1 MEGSADSVF
10 HADGSNAEGP
20 IALCEVQGYVYAAKS
35 LAAKMAAA
43 KGLADRAEGLAREA
57 ESLRMR
63 FEKAFWCDDIGT
75 YAMALDGRK
84 SACRVRS
91 SNAGQLLFTGIV
103 SEKRAA
109 AVAEQLLSPTF
120 FTGWGIRTIASSEA
134 RYNPMSYHNGS
145 VWPHDNALIGLG
157 FARYGMRQHAQRLF
171 TGLYGASRY
180 MDLRRPPELFCGL
193 RRTPGKGPTLYP
205 VACSPQAWASAAPL
219 ALLQACLGLD
229 FDSQTERVCFLR
241 PALPDF
247 LDRVIIRS
255 LRVGS
260 SEVDILLQ
268 RYASDVS
275 VNVLRRVGLAE
286 VMVKQ

>member
-1 MEGSADSVF
+1 MS
-10 HADGSNAEGP
+10 P
-20 IALCEVQGYVYAAKS
+20 I
-35 LAAKMAAA
+35 
-43 KGLADRAEGLAREA
+43 
-57 ESLRMR
+57 
-63 FEKAFWCDDIGT
+63 
-75 YAMALDGRK
+75 
-84 SACRVRS
+84 
-91 SNAGQLLFTGIV
+91 
-103 SEKRAA
+103 
-109 AVAEQLLSPTF
+109 F

-134 RYNPMSYHNGS
+134 RFNPMSYHNGS
-145 VWPHDNALIGLG
+145 VWPHDNAFIGLG
-157 FARYGMRQHAQRLF
+157 FARYGMRHQAQRLF

-229 FDSQTERVCFLR
+229 FDFQTGQVCFLR

-255 LRVGS
+255 LKVGS

-275 VNVLRRVGLAE
+275 VNVLRRVGQAE

>member
-1 MEGSADSVF
+1 
-10 HADGSNAEGP
+10 
-20 IALCEVQGYVYAAKS
+20 
-35 LAAKMAAA
+35 MAAA
-43 KGLADRAEGLAREA
+43 QGLAERAERLASDA
-57 ESLRMR
+57 ENLRLR
-63 FEKAFWCDDIGT
+63 FEETFWCDDIGT

-84 SACRVRS
+84 KPCRVRS

-109 AVAEQLLSPTF
+109 AVAEQLLSPIF

-134 RYNPMSYHNGS
+134 RFNPMSYHNGS

-157 FARYGMRQHAQRLF
+157 FARYGMRHQAQRLF

-229 FDSQTERVCFLR
+229 FDFQTEQVCFLR

-255 LRVGS
+255 LKVGS

-275 VNVLRRVGLAE
+275 VNVLRRVGQAE